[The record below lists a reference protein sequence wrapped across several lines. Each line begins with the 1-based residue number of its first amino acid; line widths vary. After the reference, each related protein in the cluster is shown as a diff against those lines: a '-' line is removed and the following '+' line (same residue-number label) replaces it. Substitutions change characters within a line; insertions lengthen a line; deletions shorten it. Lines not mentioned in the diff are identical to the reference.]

1 MELWSFNKEGYVREV
16 VIVQVMSENCNCII
30 HLVDFNEPPTVANM
44 FNRACSWTC
53 TNETCGGST
62 VLPDEMLEVDDV
74 VVVVIALTP
83 VPIVAPG
90 PVVVVV
96 GNDVETA
103 VDMVDVTV

>member
-1 MELWSFNKEGYVREV
+1 M
-16 VIVQVMSENCNCII
+16 
-30 HLVDFNEPPTVANM
+30 
-44 FNRACSWTC
+44 
-53 TNETCGGST
+53 
-62 VLPDEMLEVDDV
+62 EVDNV

-103 VDMVDVTV
+103 VDMVDVTVFTVDVKVALETGDGVDVCKEGYNEEKCLGVCS